1 MKSSGKERFKA
12 DFWLKQY
19 RGEGVIY
26 SDGENQERNQ
36 LEDIKEYCFMFISYF
51 YSDVS
56 SLWGESVLFI
66 SISPKVPNI
75 TMPNHCTHGYAFS
88 LIYHTL
94 HMSCLLTSDPVRV
107 CEDIREWMAGRI
119 MLITSDQFVGY
130 LGARSNTFHFQ
141 SFVSF
146 PNHTPNN
153 ISKSLFII
161 TPPFTLQTNAQWIQT
176 LCQDV
181 SGSQKFNKVTKGGRR
196 KGAPKFGGK
205 NCAVAGFQTL
215 REKMKVTLKG
225 FETSVEL
232 AACKTLLS
240 LVSKAMM

>member
-1 MKSSGKERFKA
+1 MAPASPALLNHWTTREVPCLCIWSSFFWSHLTPKHLHHRRRWER
-12 DFWLKQY
+12 
-19 RGEGVIY
+19 RV
-26 SDGENQERNQ
+26 ERR
-36 LEDIKEYCFMFISYF
+36 LWFAYLASF
-51 YSDVS
+51 S
-56 SLWGESVLFI
+56 SLLIRTWWEES
-66 SISPKVPNI
+66 SNK
-75 TMPNHCTHGYAFS
+75 CGYAFS

-196 KGAPKFGGK
+196 KGAPKFEGK

-240 LVSKAMM
+240 LASKATMEP